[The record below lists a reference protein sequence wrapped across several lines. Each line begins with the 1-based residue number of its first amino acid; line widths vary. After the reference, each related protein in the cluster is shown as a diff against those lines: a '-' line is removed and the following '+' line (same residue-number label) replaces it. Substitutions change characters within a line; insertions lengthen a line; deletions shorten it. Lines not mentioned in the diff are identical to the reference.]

1 MVDKWVTAA
10 YAFPMRKRVALLQD
24 DMAAT
29 AALGRRIRAA
39 RLRRNWS
46 QAEMAQ
52 RAGVTRKTY
61 AALEGGDS
69 GVSLG
74 CLVKTLSILGYPER
88 LATVMDADPIGAGLE
103 LGTGRRRAGR
113 IENVADI

>member
-1 MVDKWVTAA
+1 MPGV
-10 YAFPMRKRVALLQD
+10 RKRVALLPD
-24 DMAAT
+24 DIDAVAT
-29 AALGRRIRAA
+29 LGRRLRSA

-46 QAEMAQ
+46 QAEMAE

-74 CLVKTLSILGYPER
+74 CLVKALSILGYPER
-88 LATVMDADPIGAGLE
+88 VATILDADPIGADIE
-103 LGTGRRRAGR
+103 LQTGRRRASGVKDV
-113 IENVADI
+113 EDF